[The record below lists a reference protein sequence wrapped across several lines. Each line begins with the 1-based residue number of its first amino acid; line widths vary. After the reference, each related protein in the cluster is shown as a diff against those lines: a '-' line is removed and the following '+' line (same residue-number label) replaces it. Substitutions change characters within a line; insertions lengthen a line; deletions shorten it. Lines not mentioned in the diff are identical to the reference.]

1 MIEIIAVNGVPVNA
15 GNKILDR
22 IGEPAALEQLAE
34 EATELAKAALKLARV
49 ERGNNPTPVTKEQAL
64 ENLQEEISDV
74 HVCCSVLGIAS
85 DDGIRAAKLKR
96 WLERLGVEYEIQE
109 C

>member
-1 MIEIIAVNGVPVNA
+1 MLEIITVNGVPVNA
-15 GNKILDR
+15 GKPIIDR

-49 ERGNNPTPVTKEQAL
+49 KRGNNPTPVTETEAL
-64 ENLQEEISDV
+64 ENLHEEVSDV
-74 HVCCSVLGIAS
+74 QVCCQVLGLAP
-85 DDGIRAAKLKR
+85 DNQIRGAKLNR
-96 WLERLGVEYEIQE
+96 WLDRLGVEYEVQE

>member
-15 GNKILDR
+15 GKKILDR

-49 ERGNNPTPVTKEQAL
+49 
-64 ENLQEEISDV
+64 
-74 HVCCSVLGIAS
+74 
-85 DDGIRAAKLKR
+85 IRAAKLKR

>member
-15 GNKILDR
+15 GKKILDR

-49 ERGNNPTPVTKEQAL
+49 QRGNNPTPVTKEQAL

-74 HVCCSVLGIAS
+74 HVCCSVN
-85 DDGIRAAKLKR
+85 DG
-96 WLERLGVEYEIQE
+96 
-109 C
+109 